1 MDSFEKMLKEF
12 KNLNELQQFSEAQH
26 KTIIELSKKN
36 QKLEEEVKHL
46 KTLLDSQ
53 TPKLPIQQ
61 QEQSIIKSGAIIE
74 DHEENIC
81 RMELKKLHDLSLERQ
96 LTYEETKKV
105 EIYTKLLIAIQA
117 KAKSNV
123 IELKK
128 TDTSD
133 LLQLVQDN
141 DNKESS

>member
-1 MDSFEKMLKEF
+1 MDSFESMLKEF
-12 KNLNELQQFSEAQH
+12 KNLTELQQFSEAQH

-46 KTLLDSQ
+46 KTLADSQ
-53 TPKLPIQQ
+53 VPKLQIQ
-61 QEQSIIKSGAIIE
+61 QEQSVIKSGAIIE

-81 RMELKKLHDLSLERQ
+81 RMELKKLHDVSLERQ

-117 KAKSNV
+117 KVKSNV

-133 LLQLVQDN
+133 LLQLVEN
-141 DNKESS
+141 NSDNKESS